1 MNRVYSNGICNL
13 AASFQSTSNR
23 GLFCNRDPTKG
34 ASFTVESFWNDGDD
48 AEKVELCPNF
58 ASLFTEFGPLY
69 RRAWV
74 AQEQELS
81 PRTIHMAPF
90 PVWECRETILTEH
103 FPSEEALGRY
113 RSLFLTT
120 KITLGKGDLN
130 EAGLMMNWN
139 KMIFLYSRC
148 GLTKDSD
155 KLIALCGVAKAFS
168 QFTQSKYFAG
178 IWENHLHSGL
188 LWRPIESV
196 GNITIQGETWRYK
209 EYIAPSWTWAS
220 VKGAILAC
228 IETIDAPLADVLNV
242 ETQLS
247 NGDPFGQL
255 CGGRLTLF
263 GVLFK
268 FPGIR
273 EMVLKW
279 ENFALKPSYSDEG
292 LAFDDCGI
300 DDYGC
305 LDSWFMPVAIASA
318 VSRNPELNICGIVL
332 QKATGTSETV
342 AYTRVG
348 YAVVSDDGD
357 IAGSGWLIRDWIP
370 RPWSKDSYRKIEI
383 V

>member
-113 RSLFLTT
+113 RSLFLTK

-209 EYIAPSWTWAS
+209 EYIGKHLFSSVLLAVDIMADSRFAFLSPLLDLGLSQRSNPS
-220 VKGAILAC
+220 LYRNYRC
-228 IETIDAPLADVLNV
+228 PL
-242 ETQLS
+242 
-247 NGDPFGQL
+247 G
-255 CGGRLTLF
+255 
-263 GVLFK
+263 
-268 FPGIR
+268 
-273 EMVLKW
+273 
-279 ENFALKPSYSDEG
+279 
-292 LAFDDCGI
+292 
-300 DDYGC
+300 
-305 LDSWFMPVAIASA
+305 
-318 VSRNPELNICGIVL
+318 
-332 QKATGTSETV
+332 
-342 AYTRVG
+342 
-348 YAVVSDDGD
+348 
-357 IAGSGWLIRDWIP
+357 
-370 RPWSKDSYRKIEI
+370 
-383 V
+383 